1 MAPRMGE
8 LDARAQERLRAALGE
23 MLAER
28 FAYPGFYGYSVERLR
43 VRPLDRI
50 KRQEIAA
57 YIETIGF
64 APLEGMAIDSAE
76 LRRYFEGVFLRY
88 LDVNPHLGKSHMAGQ
103 RAQLRVE
110 ARRAAEE
117 FQRELTAFAEGRNGA
132 FGASRPASSWAVH
145 SARVAAQPSWAPSPP
160 PTPTG
165 PVPAPR
171 VAPQGAPQPAAPLP
185 ASRVGPRP
193 PPGSAVPPQVAGQ
206 GVAPAPSAIDDRQVF
221 AQLRLQLESYIRLAV
236 RSYGLPERGG
246 DPARALDDLRSAALV
261 DDTSLSLAERILA
274 LTDSV
279 RERGSAS
286 LDDYRQALTLYLL
299 YHRSHL
305 KS

>member
-1 MAPRMGE
+1 MALRMGE

-23 MLAER
+23 MLAEH
-28 FAYPGFYGYSVERLR
+28 FAYPGFYGYSAERLR

-50 KRQEIAA
+50 KRQEIVA
-57 YIETIGF
+57 YIETVGF
-64 APLEGMAIDSAE
+64 APLEPMAIDSAE
-76 LRRYFEGVFLRY
+76 LRHYFEGVFLRY
-88 LDVNPHLGKSHMAGQ
+88 LDVNPHLSKPHMAGH

-117 FQRELTAFAEGRNGA
+117 LQRGLAAFVEGRHAA
-132 FGASRPASSWAVH
+132 FGAPRPPSSWAAR
-145 SARVAAQPSWAPSPP
+145 SAGVAPQPQWAPSPP
-160 PTPTG
+160 QTPAG
-165 PVPAPR
+165 PVPAP
-171 VAPQGAPQPAAPLP
+171 QAASHQAVRLP

-193 PPGSAVPPQVAGQ
+193 APMPPAPAVPPMSDGQ
-206 GVAPAPSAIDDRQVF
+206 GAFVAPPAIDDRQIF
-221 AQLRLQLESYIRLAV
+221 SQLKAQLESYIRLAV

-246 DPARALDDLRSAALV
+246 DPARALDDLRSSGLV
-261 DDTSLSLAERILA
+261 DDTNLSLAERIFA

-279 RERGSAS
+279 RERGNAS

>member
-1 MAPRMGE
+1 MAARMGE

-23 MLAER
+23 KLSAR
-28 FAYPGFYGYSVERLR
+28 FAYPCFYDYGVERLR
-43 VRPLDRI
+43 VRPVDRV

-57 YIETIGF
+57 YVETVGF
-64 APLEGMAIDSAE
+64 APLEPMAVDSAE

-88 LDVNPHLGKSHMAGQ
+88 LDVNPHLGKPRMTGR

-110 ARRAAEE
+110 AQRAAEE
-117 FQRELTAFAEGRNGA
+117 LQGDLVAFVEGNGPT
-132 FGASRPASSWAVH
+132 FGAAPARVSWAERASRATQSQWAPASTEGS
-145 SARVAAQPSWAPSPP
+145 AAQVASSAP
-160 PTPTG
+160 PTRP
-165 PVPAPR
+165 PIA
-171 VAPQGAPQPAAPLP
+171 P
-185 ASRVGPRP
+185 ASRVGPQP
-193 PPGSAVPPQVAGQ
+193 PPPQAATPSSAESPP
-206 GVAPAPSAIDDRQVF
+206 IDDRQVF

-246 DPARALDDLRSAALV
+246 DPARALDDLRSSGLV

-274 LTDSV
+274 LSDRV